1 MVGLPKLKAAS
12 EASVAENML
21 AREVVGEV
29 DKGLDKEE
37 EKMLMSTSNENGK
50 SLFPVDL

>member
-1 MVGLPKLKAAS
+1 MAGLPKFKATS
-12 EASVAENML
+12 EASDAENVL

-37 EKMLMSTSNENGK
+37 EKMLMSTSNESGK
-50 SLFPVDL
+50 SRFPVDL